1 MIKDGLA
8 ETIRKIVKEEFKAHE
23 KVVNEIIKSNL
34 KITNKYLD

>member
-8 ETIRKIVKEEFKAHE
+8 ETIRKIVKEELKAHE
-23 KVVNEIIKSNL
+23 KVVNEIINSNL

>member
-23 KVVNEIIKSNL
+23 KVVDEIIKSNL
-34 KITNKYLD
+34 KITNKHLD